1 MNYWPGILIDRYEKC
16 PRIELFDFSRRRII
30 DISKRMT
37 SEKSRIDEGGHS
49 QTQKTY
55 NMYSKGL
62 TKGIKRILQKYRLN
76 IRETNN
82 TNEINL

>member
-1 MNYWPGILIDRYEKC
+1 
-16 PRIELFDFSRRRII
+16 
-30 DISKRMT
+30 MT